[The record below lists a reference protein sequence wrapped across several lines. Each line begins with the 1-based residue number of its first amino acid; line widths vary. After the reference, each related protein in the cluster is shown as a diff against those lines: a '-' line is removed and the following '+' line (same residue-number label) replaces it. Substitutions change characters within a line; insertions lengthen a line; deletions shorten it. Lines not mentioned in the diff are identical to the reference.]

1 MRDRMGIG
9 VMEATKQARE
19 FVTVVKTFSPEAKKH
34 QLQAV
39 EHDMEYMLQTGEIQ
53 PEQLKETVM
62 ALRSGEI
69 SDWNFGEG

>member
-34 QLQAV
+34 
-39 EHDMEYMLQTGEIQ
+39 
-53 PEQLKETVM
+53 
-62 ALRSGEI
+62 
-69 SDWNFGEG
+69 